1 MIEWWT
7 KTHELMIKHG
17 VTRKAIEK
25 AVEASD
31 IEFRQGFMEIFSLL
45 ARENVPTL
53 IFSAGLYDV
62 IHAILNK
69 EYAKNPAKTPP
80 NNVHVISNMMRYER
94 HFGFLSLPGPD
105 ASGCKEIQIIMKVAQ
120 VLAFASTL
128 AVAANGYSFAD
139 NIEKEEPVKESTGL
153 TVNEESRIYGG
164 KEVDI
169 DRYPFAVS
177 IRMDFFDEAFCG
189 GALIAP
195 GWVLTAGHCIKTDEF
210 DLLAVLGSQEREG
223 NAGEEIKV
231 VKGFRHPQYHKKKHL
246 YDIGLLKLAKPSTH
260 ETAKLCAE
268 DGSDNEVGTVATIV
282 GWGLT
287 ENRTE
292 SNTLLG
298 VNVEIITNAECN
310 KRYDNRI
317 TEGMLCAGK
326 GDGKDSCN
334 GDSGGPLIANNI
346 LVGIASWGR
355 KCGARPGV
363 YTRLTY
369 VMDYINDIMGGGDG
383 IHAHLPTQTFTQA
396 SAIL

>member
-1 MIEWWT
+1 
-7 KTHELMIKHG
+7 
-17 VTRKAIEK
+17 
-25 AVEASD
+25 
-31 IEFRQGFMEIFSLL
+31 
-45 ARENVPTL
+45 
-53 IFSAGLYDV
+53 
-62 IHAILNK
+62 
-69 EYAKNPAKTPP
+69 
-80 NNVHVISNMMRYER
+80 
-94 HFGFLSLPGPD
+94 
-105 ASGCKEIQIIMKVAQ
+105 MKVAQ

-128 AVAANGYSFAD
+128 AVAANGYSFSD

-169 DRYPFAVS
+169 DNYPFAVS

-231 VKGFRHPQYHKKKHL
+231 VKGFRHPRYHKKKHL

-260 ETAKLCAE
+260 ETANLCAE
-268 DGSDNEVGTVATIV
+268 DGSDNEVGTVVTIV

-292 SNTLLG
+292 SDTLLG

-334 GDSGGPLIANNI
+334 GDSGGPLINNNI

-369 VMDYINDIMGGGDG
+369 VMDYINDIMDGGDG
-383 IHAHLPTQTFTQA
+383 SKFAESSSGSGSSSLSEEGSTESASSDA
-396 SAIL
+396 SASTTGSPTASSESASNTAVKPETPASFEEEQ